1 VTFFGFFFVGT
12 LTAFLPLP
20 PAWHQFISA
29 GRCAMAEATHKLLCN
44 HGHFSASAG
53 LDVLGP
59 WLEQE
64 MIWVSGIIR
73 LIRWTVV
80 TKVTLFLKLIFLL
93 FPESPS
99 ICSDNNNDDD
109 DDDTPRG
116 KGDS

>member
-1 VTFFGFFFVGT
+1 TGPTGGVALFLVFWVGT
-12 LTAFLPLP
+12 LPAFLPLP

-29 GRCAMAEATHKLLCN
+29 GRCAMAEATQSILLSCSATTVILIPQ
-44 HGHFSASAG
+44 SASAV

-73 LIRWTVV
+73 LVRWTAV

-93 FPESPS
+93 FPVLL
-99 ICSDNNNDDD
+99 INL
-109 DDDTPRG
+109 R
-116 KGDS
+116 